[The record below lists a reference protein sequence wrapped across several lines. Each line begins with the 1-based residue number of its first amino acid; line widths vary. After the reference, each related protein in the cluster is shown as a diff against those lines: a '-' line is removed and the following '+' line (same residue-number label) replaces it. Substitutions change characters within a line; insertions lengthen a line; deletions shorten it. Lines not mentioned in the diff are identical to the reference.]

1 MQVTYYL
8 IIINYYLIIL
18 GKRYTTY
25 SDALNV
31 LDIETLEDRRKSLCF
46 KFAKKCLEV
55 KKLKKLFPKKLKM
68 HDMSKRD
75 FEYYKV
81 NRTLTKRYLNSAVP
95 QMQRILNFDKKKKI
109 ETLKQLSSYPVN
121 NDLYKSVSLR

>member
-1 MQVTYYL
+1 M
-8 IIINYYLIIL
+8 
-18 GKRYTTY
+18 
-25 SDALNV
+25 